1 MNYPIFTPI
10 QLRAILRALR
20 RSRSLT
26 QAQLGIL
33 LGVNQRRIARI
44 EKNPN
49 VASIGQISR
58 FVSALGGRLVVEFSE
73 PKRLA
78 TSKPT
83 KTGRTKKAHPTSVAK
98 DGGIW

>member
-1 MNYPIFTPI
+1 MNYPVATPI

-44 EKNPN
+44 EKDPS
-49 VASIGQISR
+49 VTSFAQISR
-58 FVSALGGRLVVEFSE
+58 FVSALGGRLVVEFNE
-73 PKRLA
+73 TQRQA
-78 TSKPT
+78 TSKTTKIRSPT
-83 KTGRTKKAHPTSVAK
+83 KVHPTAVT
-98 DGGIW
+98 DDEGTW